1 LNDTTGTIGVVANPS
16 PGQDT
21 QFDWRL
27 LSNVAYRWNGF
38 NAGFT
43 WRFLPKIDNQ
53 AQVTSPTST
62 VQGTPSYSVFNLF
75 GSYSFA
81 KTQIRIGIDNV
92 LDKEPPV
99 VGSNPGNAAG
109 IGRDSNADITNPG
122 FYDALGRRY
131 YVGVKTSF

>member
-1 LNDTTGTIGVVANPS
+1 MVANPS

-21 QFDWRL
+21 QFDWCL
-27 LSNVAYRWNGF
+27 LSNVAYRWSGF

-62 VQGTPSYSVFNLF
+62 PQGTGSYSIFNLF
-75 GSYSFA
+75 GSYSFG
-81 KTQIRIGIDNV
+81 KTQVRLGVDNV
-92 LDKEPPV
+92 LNKEPLV
-99 VGSNPGNAAG
+99 VGANPGNSVTG

-122 FYDALGRRY
+122 FYDVLGRRY